1 MTRLT
6 LEQLTPGLT
15 LGKPVYNLNGVLLL
29 RAGEV
34 LTAKHL
40 QIFKTW
46 GVREVDVVGEEGSE
60 APASPDAPVPP
71 EIAAAVEKELL
82 RRFRRTDSTDP
93 VIADLRRLVGRRL
106 TTRAMA
112 EAASKATKPAL

>member
-46 GVREVDVVGEEGSE
+46 GVREVDVVGEEGTDV
-60 APASPDAPVPP
+60 APDAPVPP
-71 EIAAAVEKELL
+71 ELAAAVEKEIA
-82 RRFRRTDSTDP
+82 RRFRRTDAADP
-93 VIADLRRLVGRRL
+93 ILTELRRLATRRL
-106 TTRAMA
+106 TARVMA
-112 EAASKATKPAL
+112 EAARKGAPASQ

>member
-1 MTRLT
+1 MTRLS

-46 GVREVDVVGEEGSE
+46 GVREVEVAAEEGSE
-60 APASPDAPVPP
+60 AAIPPDTPVPP
-71 EIAAAVEKELL
+71 EIAAAVDKEIA
-82 RRFRRTDSTDP
+82 RRFRRTDAADP
-93 VIADLRRLVGRRL
+93 VIGELRRLAARRL
-106 TTRAMA
+106 TVRIMA
-112 EAASKATKPAL
+112 EAASKAAQAAR

>member
-1 MTRLT
+1 MTRLS

-60 APASPDAPVPP
+60 GTVPADAPVPP
-71 EIAAAVEKELL
+71 EIAAAVEKEIA
-82 RRFRRTDSTDP
+82 RRFRRTDPADP
-93 VIADLRRLVGRRL
+93 VLADLRRLAGRRL
-106 TTRAMA
+106 TTRIMA
-112 EAASKATKPAL
+112 EAAAKTAKAAR